1 MKVNLNLFQKK
12 KSKEEIKIIKFVIS
26 KFGYRPKN
34 VSLFKIALTH
44 KSFSNDKEHLES
56 NERLEFL
63 GDSIIDAIVANLLY
77 EKFPEEDEGYLTKL
91 KSKIV
96 SRKSLSEIGNN
107 LEIGKNIFYKK
118 GRSINMATLEGNA
131 FEALIGAIYL
141 DSNYDEARKS
151 LLNHVFRNY
160 VDLNK
165 TISEEI
171 DFKSKLFIFSQK
183 NKLELNFEIINEEHN
198 GKQIVYEAL
207 VRINN
212 RDWGKGKGTSKKKAE
227 QMASK
232 ETLIL
237 MGELQN

>member
-1 MKVNLNLFQKK
+1 M
-12 KSKEEIKIIKFVIS
+12 IS
-26 KFGYRPKN
+26 KFGYRPKD
-34 VSLFKIALTH
+34 VGLFKIALTH

-77 EKFPEEDEGYLTKL
+77 ERFPDEDEGYLTKL

-96 SRKSLSEIGNN
+96 SRKALSGIGNN
-107 LEIGKNIFYKK
+107 LDIGKNIFYKK

-141 DSNYDEARKS
+141 DSNYENAKKS
-151 LLNHVFRNY
+151 LVNHVFRNF

-165 TISEEI
+165 IISEEI

-183 NKLELNFEIINEEHN
+183 NKLELNFDIVNEEHN

-207 VRINN
+207 VTINN
-212 RDWGKGKGTSKKKAE
+212 REWGRGKGTSKKKAE

-237 MGELQN
+237 MGEL

>member
-1 MKVNLNLFQKK
+1 MKVKLNLFPKK
-12 KSKEEIKIIKFVIS
+12 KSEEEIKIIKFVIS
-26 KFGYRPKN
+26 KFGYRPKDIGI
-34 VSLFKIALTH
+34 FKIALTH

-96 SRKSLSEIGNN
+96 SRKALSEIGNN
-107 LEIGKNIFYKK
+107 LDIGKNIFYKK

-141 DSNYDEARKS
+141 DSNYESARKS
-151 LLNHVFRNY
+151 LVNHVFRNF

-165 TISEEI
+165 IISEEI

-183 NKLELNFEIINEEHN
+183 NKLDLSFDIVKEEHN

-207 VRINN
+207 VTINN
-212 RDWGKGKGTSKKKAE
+212 REWGRGKGTSKKKAE

-232 ETLIL
+232 ETLVL
-237 MGELQN
+237 MGEL

>member
-1 MKVNLNLFQKK
+1 MIN
-12 KSKEEIKIIKFVIS
+12 
-26 KFGYRPKN
+26 KFGYRPKDI
-34 VSLFKIALTH
+34 SLFKIALTH
-44 KSFSNDKEHLES
+44 KSYSNDKEHLES

-63 GDSIIDAIVANLLY
+63 GDSIIDAIVANLLF

-96 SRKSLSEIGNN
+96 SRNSLSDIGNN
-107 LEIGKNIFYKK
+107 LDIGKHIFYKK

-141 DSNYDEARKS
+141 DSNYDTARKC
-151 LLNHVFRNY
+151 LLNHVFRNF

-183 NKLELNFEIINEEHN
+183 NKLELNFEIVSEEHN

-207 VRINN
+207 VILNN
-212 RDWGKGKGTSKKKAE
+212 REWGKGKGTSKKKAE

-232 ETLIL
+232 ETLVL

>member
-1 MKVNLNLFQKK
+1 MKLKVQLFKGK
-12 KSKEEIKIIKFVIS
+12 KSNEEIKLIKFVIQ
-26 KFGYRPKN
+26 KFGYRPK
-34 VSLFKIALTH
+34 SIGLFKVALTH
-44 KSFSNDKEHLES
+44 KSFSNDKDHLES

-77 EKFPEEDEGYLTKL
+77 DRFPNEDEGYLTKL

-96 SRKSLSEIGNN
+96 SRKSLSEIGKN
-107 LEIGKNIFYKK
+107 LEIGKFIFYKK

-141 DSNYDEARKS
+141 DSNYEAARKS
-151 LLNHVFRNY
+151 LINHVFRNY
-160 VDLNK
+160 IDLNK
-165 TISEEI
+165 IISEEI
-171 DFKSKLFIFSQK
+171 DFKSRLFIFSQK
-183 NKLELNFEIINEEHN
+183 NKLELNFQIINEHHN

-207 VRINN
+207 VTINN
-212 RDWGKGKGTSKKKAE
+212 REWGRGKGTSKKSAE

-237 MGELQN
+237 MGEM